1 VDAELEALW
10 TSVARV
16 WDLVLDNIDGPSSL
30 AVSLSM
36 VAELLEGQIDA
47 TTANGVRWGTRS
59 TLVTALS
66 HILEPKS
73 ELELLGSGR
82 NADRT

>member
-1 VDAELEALW
+1 LEALW

-47 TTANGVRWGTRS
+47 TTANGVCWGTRS
-59 TLVTALS
+59 ALVTALS
-66 HILEPKS
+66 HILELKS
-73 ELELLGSGR
+73 ELKLLGSGR

>member
-1 VDAELEALW
+1 VDTELEALW

-47 TTANGVRWGTRS
+47 TTANGVCWGTRS
-59 TLVTALS
+59 ALVTALS

-73 ELELLGSGR
+73 ELKLLGSGR